1 MKMAVF
7 GSRSLAGKVVRA
19 AVEAAVDAHGATAI
33 VTAGEP
39 QGVCH
44 EARTVAQERSLPLTL
59 HWLQPK
65 ERAAG
70 KYHWRSVAVLSDCD
84 LCLFLHDG
92 KSAGTRNEIKI
103 AVKRGV
109 PHEVVVLT
117 PAVTTED
124 LAAVIDSL
132 QRGANG
138 LR

>member
-1 MKMAVF
+1 
-7 GSRSLAGKVVRA
+7 
-19 AVEAAVDAHGATAI
+19 VEAAVDAHGATAI

>member
-1 MKMAVF
+1 MKLAVF
-7 GSRSLAGKVVRA
+7 GSRSLVGKSVRA
-19 AVEAAVDAHGATAI
+19 AIETALDANGATAV

-84 LCLFLHDG
+84 RCLFLHDG

-109 PHEVVVLT
+109 AHEVVVMT

-124 LAAVIDSL
+124 IADAIKRLKG
-132 QRGANG
+132 GA
-138 LR
+138 